1 MLRLTWIISCSPTVP
16 NFQTLK
22 GKKHVLLLLATSEGL
37 QPRHKHRCGRAEE
50 ALRPPLLL
58 RMKVG
63 SQTETLRCKLTK
75 FKTRSGNRVIL
86 LGSCHLACQHLK
98 SESVASTLGVGI
110 SNLFISK
117 SLHLH
122 PQLTLCQKEK
132 KTDSD
137 YTMDPV

>member
-1 MLRLTWIISCSPTVP
+1 MWPGRGSSEAAAAAADECWQPDGDSDQHVCSAV
-16 NFQTLK
+16 
-22 GKKHVLLLLATSEGL
+22 
-37 QPRHKHRCGRAEE
+37 
-50 ALRPPLLL
+50 
-58 RMKVG
+58 
-63 SQTETLRCKLTK
+63 TLRCKLTK
-75 FKTRSGNRVIL
+75 FKARTGNRVTL

-132 KTDSD
+132 KLIRIIPWTLFN
-137 YTMDPV
+137 